1 MTLQV
6 LLWMLTAKE
15 EICLLQKYYIKQSC
29 IKAKKKKKKSE
40 EFSLEKLQLLKK
52 I

>member
-29 IKAKKKKKKSE
+29 IKAKKKKKSE